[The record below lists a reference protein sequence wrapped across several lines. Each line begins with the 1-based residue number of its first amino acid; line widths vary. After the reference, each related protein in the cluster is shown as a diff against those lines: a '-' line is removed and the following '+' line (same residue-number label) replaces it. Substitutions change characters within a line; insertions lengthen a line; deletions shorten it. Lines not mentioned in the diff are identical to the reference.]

1 MISMMME
8 CTGGRWVGFYTNV
21 CLQPI
26 CRNTT
31 SSGETGVE
39 IKVIANNDLDISPQN
54 APLNGLILVQL
65 ALCLIMSSAP
75 MERSAVVANVTQG

>member
-1 MISMMME
+1 M
-8 CTGGRWVGFYTNV
+8 
-21 CLQPI
+21 
-26 CRNTT
+26 
-31 SSGETGVE
+31 E
-39 IKVIANNDLDISPQN
+39 IKVTANSDLDLSPQN

>member
-1 MISMMME
+1 MGS
-8 CTGGRWVGFYTNV
+8 TPTYV
-21 CLQPI
+21 CN
-26 CRNTT
+26 RFA
-31 SSGETGVE
+31 ETPHHQVE